1 VLQTSSYAK
10 QQNLEIAFGPEFP
23 STRMKKMFVGEGA
36 VFDWLV
42 SICGLGVIVIWDMIC
57 IVHIRFR
64 KAYLSQGFKIADLP
78 FKAWLFPYGILSI

>member
-1 VLQTSSYAK
+1 
-10 QQNLEIAFGPEFP
+10 
-23 STRMKKMFVGEGA
+23 MKKMFVGEGA